1 MKRTR
6 WMSVPVVALT
16 TLAAIPAIGA
26 DLPTKAPP
34 APVYAPPPF
43 SWTGFY
49 IGGNVGGGWA
59 QGTVTD
65 TVTGGSFGSGTVGS
79 FVGGGQVG
87 FNYQTGYV
95 VWGVEGFFDGVA
107 SGNNNTSNIV
117 TGALGDQFQGSAN
130 ARWVA
135 TAAGRL
141 GFTGPGFDHWL
152 FYAKGGGGWVAY
164 NASIADLTNGLSAS
178 TSNTQSGWMAG
189 GGIEWAFAPNWTA
202 RVDYQ
207 YIGLNS
213 FSVAPVFLADRF
225 VVNNANVQTVTF
237 GINYLFNYGAPAPV
251 VSRY

>member
-117 TGALGDQFQGSAN
+117 TGALGDQFQGSAS